1 MRMRSLVRIGAIA
14 TVLVLVAAAC
24 SRNPGGGGAAPS
36 SGSVS
41 ASPTKGGS
49 IVVAAEQWPQ
59 CLNPITSCSE
69 AAWAYYTVL
78 QQVLPRALQWGV
90 DGTPQA
96 SPLVTEVPSL
106 DNGGITNKPFT
117 ITYKLNPN
125 ANWNDGTPITSA
137 DFDFTWKA
145 ILNTRGALSTFGYD
159 LIKSIDTSD
168 PKTVVITFKQVFAD
182 WPDLFGGQ
190 TGSIL
195 EKAAF
200 PNADPNKPDLSGEMQ
215 TSYPFAG
222 GPWVL
227 QSWDKQT
234 AVLSRNDNYFGQVP
248 LLDQVTFI
256 RRQVQ
261 STEINSLLSGESA
274 AIYPQPSDVSLLK
287 QFATNPNVQSVGGN
301 STYTEALWFNLTAAP
316 LNDPQVRQAFAYAVD
331 RQAVIDGVIKLNNP
345 QAEVINCPLL
355 ALPGTPWCQSTPF
368 AQYTYDPAKA
378 MQILQSA
385 GYDCSASPCTKN
397 GQALQF
403 EYAITAGNTRRAA
416 TAAIVK
422 ERAAAAGFQLDIKA
436 YDPTDLF
443 SNKLPKLDYT
453 MAEFANSIGY
463 DPSVTGVF
471 ACDQIPSASNGYSG
485 TNTDAWCNQQA
496 TSLMDKSDLQLNEAK
511 RAALIDQIGQIEAQD
526 LPALPLFNLPNVS
539 AWRTDKVAGPL
550 GTWNSS
556 PYGLFFNMEEWYL
569 PS

>member
-1 MRMRSLVRIGAIA
+1 MRARPFLRFLAMGATIA
-14 TVLVLVAAAC
+14 VVATAC
-24 SRNPGGGGAAPS
+24 QGGEGAAKSPTAET
-36 SGSVS
+36 S
-41 ASPTKGGS
+41 ASPATGGS

-59 CLNPITSCSE
+59 CLNPITSCAE
-69 AAWAYYTVL
+69 AAWSYYTVL
-78 QQVLPRALQWGV
+78 QQVLPRALQWGL
-90 DGTPQA
+90 DGTPEA

-106 DNGGITNKPFT
+106 DNGGITAKPFT
-117 ITYKLNPN
+117 VTYKLNPD

-145 ILNTRGALSTFGYD
+145 ILNTKGTLSTFGYD
-159 LIKSIDTSD
+159 AIKSIDTSD

-190 TGSIL
+190 TGYIL

-200 PNADPNKPDLSGEMQ
+200 PNADPNKPDLSSEMQ
-215 TSYPFAG
+215 TSYPFSG

-234 AVLSRNDNYFGQVP
+234 AVLVRNDNYFGQVAY
-248 LLDQVTFI
+248 LDQVTFI

-261 STEINSLLSGESA
+261 TTEINSLLSGESA
-274 AIYPQPSDVSLLK
+274 AIYPQPTDVSLLD

-301 STYTEALWFNLTAAP
+301 STYTEGLWFNLTAPP
-316 LNDPQVRQAFAYAVD
+316 LDDPKVRQAFAYAVD

-345 QAEVINCPLL
+345 QAEVSNCPIL
-355 ALPGTPWCQSTPF
+355 ALPGTPYCQSTPF

-378 MQILQSA
+378 KQILQSA
-385 GYDCSASPCTKN
+385 GYDCSSTPCTKN
-397 GQALQF
+397 GQPLAF

-422 ERAAAAGFQLDIKA
+422 EQAAAAGFQLNIKA

-443 SNKLPKLDYT
+443 SNRLPKLDYT

-471 ACDQIPSASNGYSG
+471 ACDQIPSAATNYSG
-485 TNTDAWCNQQA
+485 ANYNAWCNQQA
-496 TSLMDKSDLQLNEAK
+496 TALMKKSDLQLDTTK
-511 RAALIDQIGQIEAQD
+511 RAALITQIGELEAQD

-539 AWRTDKVAGPL
+539 AWRTDKVAGPV
-550 GTWNSS
+550 GKWNPS